1 MGNGIDLKV
10 SKKEVLEIYALYA
23 EKCAYVA
30 KSMQEDLEQYD
41 GSGYCKDKTHAEE
54 MVEYIDGIIRL
65 KLEDLRLAGKELI
78 AYKLEHALPLA
89 SISPS
94 RLLKVLE
101 VCGVQYDD

>member
-10 SKKEVLEIYALYA
+10 SKKEVLEIYSLYA

-30 KSMQEDLEQYD
+30 KAMQEDLEQYE
-41 GSGYCKDKTHAEE
+41 GGGYCKEKTHAQE
-54 MVEYIDGIIRL
+54 MVEYIDNIIRY
-65 KLEDLRLAGKELI
+65 KLEDLRLAGKELV

-89 SISPS
+89 SISPA

-101 VCGVQYDD
+101 VCGVQYED